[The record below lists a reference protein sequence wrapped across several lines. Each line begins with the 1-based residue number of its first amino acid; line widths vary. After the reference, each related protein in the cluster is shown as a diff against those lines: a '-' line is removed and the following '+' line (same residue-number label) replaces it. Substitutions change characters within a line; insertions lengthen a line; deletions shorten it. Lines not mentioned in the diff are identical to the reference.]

1 MARKESTLE
10 VVDFFSAAVLGA
22 VAAVEEAQCPILRG
36 LAIDELRISH
46 GRANYDGTSSE
57 QGTAGVRI
65 QVVKGFVRPEAD
77 RIKALRDRMNMND
90 WAKLLAK
97 KFSIRPSAADA
108 HIKQAERVCSMD
120 GPSRKGGTERPVM
133 GLLTQGKNAARDDAA
148 NSTCSFKI
156 LSVGDGTDGWFLLHD
171 LVGKVVDANHLAWRL
186 NKANAENPKHPAA
199 LGLRPALWTH
209 TVATHKLE
217 LEDAKALYA
226 KQNGPNRDLD
236 VLLFPPSFRGCGLNG
251 DTEMWNVDLDPPRG
265 DWAGGWRDPKDASA
279 KYPTHVFVEAPLGRE
294 VVNEC
299 VAETFCTGEL
309 SALGYDEEK
318 VQLCFDFLR
327 EYGSQALYKSLMQKI
342 VRTMPESVEL
352 PDLQRTKVPPYVVMF
367 CTVAL
372 CLSTHGTAWNPDI
385 GKSVRGC
392 TAAFKRA
399 AIIMI
404 EDGAL
409 DFEQVPWLLG
419 MALLTERCTTYHPV
433 LDGTVETIVEL
444 LCGNSLG
451 EIANN
456 LLLWRSPEE
465 MTENIANGLIA
476 KRAMSVERL
485 YAMQYQ
491 FVLPLFKSVG
501 GMSGDFDMLRA
512 AVPMFVNPA
521 FEHTMCT
528 HVEVEVL
535 EIADQFE
542 PLEYTMPLIHAIDQ
556 HVTPGVMHFSA
567 SKDDAERDDP
577 NGYERRFRD
586 TWAITGYNTR
596 TRGVALDEADEA
608 VVRLRSAQRAVFV
621 AMTQSEDEPQ
631 VPSALGTVKLF
642 CRVQIGAVSG
652 GVGDIKLE
660 VDTSAD
666 ENKRDGLTLGEFA
679 RSVKWR
685 LIACFDATLENVNL
699 AWQPTA
705 HVAEAAKKP
714 RITET
719 ARKKANAKLYA
730 EASKT
735 GLKFSSGELPQ
746 FKTLHYVPAAEGAKG
761 GEWVLVGPDTRHHTG
776 LPRKKSSDPA
786 ETPLEIHTEME
797 LLKLPADG
805 LEWREEKPCAG
816 ALRCDETVLACLAY
830 NGPAGIVGSRETALD
845 SVVNITKAL
854 PANQRLRMLTL
865 LRGAYTSIVMPTA
878 PRSGKGVGSDQLA
891 IAESGDWDVW
901 RALVLI
907 ARIVPGALKPSKR
920 IPRFDVV
927 SARALK
933 VVAEWVG
940 QAHKEDE
947 GVVGSLSE
955 TYQRGWSSTWS
966 EAKAHMAKQ
975 EPPLALRPHQL
986 ACIDRLWQTVRGGND
1001 GRGQVLALSGG
1012 MGKTITGMSYLVKYA
1027 RNVPGVEAI
1036 LWFTSSTTLS
1046 GKGPATEHVQS
1057 LTQEWGFPNI
1067 VHVNTDKSQKRD
1079 ACEILELSLLKARKS
1094 AEKKAVLPRIFVI
1107 GYEHFSSYGNTE
1119 ERARFVRILR
1129 ESAPRCIACFDE
1141 AHLLYNPGTLR
1152 GTYAISIAERCMHVL
1167 LSTAT
1172 PTAGTRQLLAER
1184 WIQLVTPFEVHKG
1197 NVHAAASRILG
1208 ASFANKVKTNNVSYT
1223 IAIDIHVSE
1232 TSNNHAKNG
1241 DWRNANKV
1249 VRDYMKPK
1257 LCDAAIAMA
1266 LDDRKENEGGG
1277 VLLAVENKAEA
1288 TECIAYINQK
1298 RGGFAAFYDP
1308 LTSNHDGKTGVVV
1321 GLALGM
1327 TGVDLPRLGGMI
1339 WLPTSGNVNT
1349 LEQLRMRSTREKQ
1362 KRSEIKIVTLVPKDT
1377 VLQRLYERQQYD
1389 SSRSASIKEI
1399 CKTYVENTGGK
1410 RRKM

>member
-1 MARKESTLE
+1 MAPKEPTLE
-10 VVDFFSAAVLGA
+10 VVDYFSAAVLGA

-36 LAIDELRISH
+36 LTVEELRVSY
-46 GRANYDGTSSE
+46 GRASYDGTASE

-65 QVVKGFVRPEAD
+65 QVVSGFVRPEAD
-77 RIKALRDRMNMND
+77 RIKAVKDRVGMGE

-108 HIKQAERVCSMD
+108 HIKQAERVCAMD

-133 GLLTQGKNAARDDAA
+133 GLLTQGKTAARDDAA

-156 LSVGDGTDGWFLLHD
+156 LSAGDGKTGWFLLHD

-186 NKANAENPKHPAA
+186 NKANSDNPKHPAA

-217 LEDAKALYA
+217 TDDAKALCA
-226 KQNGPNRDLD
+226 KGD
-236 VLLFPPSFRGCGLNG
+236 VLDLVRFPGKSNDKWLDG
-251 DTEMWNVDLDPPRG
+251 DAAVWSVDLDPPRG
-265 DWAGGWRDPKDASA
+265 NWAGAWRDARGDAA
-279 KYPTHVFVEAPLGRE
+279 EYPTRVYVEAPCDGDGSDDPINHWMAE
-294 VVNEC
+294 EYCVNTLVDE
-299 VAETFCTGEL
+299 
-309 SALGYDEEK
+309 GYDGERVER
-318 VQLCFDFLR
+318 CFEFLR

-342 VRTMPESVEL
+342 VRTMPESIEL
-352 PDLQRTKVPPYVVMF
+352 PDLERTRVSPYVVMH

-409 DFEQVPWLLG
+409 NFDHVPWLLG
-419 MALLTERCTTYHPV
+419 MALLTERCTTYHPP
-433 LDGTVETIVEL
+433 LEGTVETIVEL
-444 LCGNSLG
+444 LLGNVQIES
-451 EIANN
+451 ANN
-456 LLLWRSPEE
+456 LLLWRHPEE
-465 MTENIANGLIA
+465 MTENIAEGLIA
-476 KRAMSVERL
+476 KRTLSVERL
-485 YAMQYQ
+485 HAMQYQ
-491 FVLPLFKSVG
+491 FVLPLFTSVG
-501 GMSGDFDMLRA
+501 GMRGDFEMLRD
-512 AVPMFVNPA
+512 AVPMFVTPA
-521 FEHTMCT
+521 VENALCT

-535 EIADQFE
+535 EIVDQMH

-577 NGYERRFRD
+577 NGYEKRFRD
-586 TWAITGYNTR
+586 TWAVTGYNAR

-621 AMTQSEDEPQ
+621 AMTQSEDAPQ
-631 VPSALGTVKLF
+631 VPSALGPVKLF
-642 CRVQIGAVSG
+642 CRVPIAAISG
-652 GVGDIKLE
+652 GVGDIKVE
-660 VDTSAD
+660 VDTSAE

-685 LIACFDATLENVNL
+685 LIACFDATLENVNF

-735 GLKFSSGELPQ
+735 GLKFSSSELPE
-746 FKTLHYVPAAEGAKG
+746 FKTLQYVPASEGAKG
-761 GEWVLVGPDTRHHTG
+761 GEWVLVGPNARYHTG
-776 LPRKKSSDPA
+776 LPRKKESP
-786 ETPLEIHTEME
+786 ETPNEICTEME

-830 NGPAGIVGSRETALD
+830 NGPPGIVGNREAALD
-845 SVVNITKAL
+845 SVVNIANAL
-854 PANQRLRMLTL
+854 PANQRLRLLTL

-878 PRSGKGVGSDQLA
+878 PRSGIGVGSDQLA
-891 IAESGDWDVW
+891 IAEAGDWDVW

-927 SARALK
+927 SSRALK
-933 VVAEWVG
+933 VVLEWIA
-940 QAHKEDE
+940 QAHREADR
-947 GVVGSLSE
+947 GVGSLDE
-955 TYQRGWSSTWS
+955 VYQKGWSSTWS
-966 EAKAHMAKQ
+966 EAKAHMKKQ
-975 EPPLALRPHQL
+975 EPPLTLRPHQI
-986 ACIDRLWQTVRGGND
+986 ACIDRLWQGAQDGNG
-1001 GRGQVLALSGG
+1001 GRGQILALSGG
-1012 MGKTITGMSYLVKYA
+1012 MGKTITGMSYLLKYA
-1027 RNVPGVEAI
+1027 RNTPGVEAI
-1036 LWFTSSTTLS
+1036 LWFTSSTTLT
-1046 GKGPATEHVQS
+1046 GKGPAAEHVRS
-1057 LTQEWGFPNI
+1057 LSEEWGFPNI

-1079 ACEILELSLLKARKS
+1079 ACEILELSLLKARESAGKKS
-1094 AEKKAVLPRIFVI
+1094 VLPRIFVI
-1107 GYEHFSSYGNTE
+1107 GYEHFSSYGSTE

-1129 ESAPRCIACFDE
+1129 EAAPRCIACFDE

-1208 ASFANKVKTNNVSYT
+1208 ASFANKVKTQNVSYT
-1223 IAIDIHVSE
+1223 IAIDIHVLE

-1266 LDDRKENEGGG
+1266 IDDRKENEGGG
-1277 VLLAVENKAEA
+1277 VLLAVETKAEA
-1288 TECIAYINQK
+1288 MACIDLINQK

-1308 LTSNHDGKTGVVV
+1308 LKSNVDEKTGAA
-1321 GLALGM
+1321 LAPM
-1327 TGVDLPRLGGMI
+1327 TELIFPAG
-1339 WLPTSGNVNT
+1339 
-1349 LEQLRMRSTREKQ
+1349 
-1362 KRSEIKIVTLVPKDT
+1362 
-1377 VLQRLYERQQYD
+1377 
-1389 SSRSASIKEI
+1389 A
-1399 CKTYVENTGGK
+1399 
-1410 RRKM
+1410 